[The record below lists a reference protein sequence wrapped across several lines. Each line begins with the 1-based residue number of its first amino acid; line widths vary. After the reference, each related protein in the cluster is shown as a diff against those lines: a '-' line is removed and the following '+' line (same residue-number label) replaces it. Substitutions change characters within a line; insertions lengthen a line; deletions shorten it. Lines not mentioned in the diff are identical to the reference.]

1 MHPRVL
7 ARHDKTLYG
16 KLHTL
21 HTLQLRDPLSLPLSF
36 YFLVSTYPV
45 RHTHTHTLSLSQADM
60 TRAKQ
65 LWQTDKEK
73 KNALLMDAYA
83 HTSRL
88 VVGRLGRERRRGKA
102 ATAAACS
109 IVTAKV
115 SRSQMLTRV
124 IIIAPN
130 SLINMESGC
139 YSPIPAYACARMCV
153 CVRESVCVHSYIR
166 LCQ

>member
-1 MHPRVL
+1 MHMR
-7 ARHDKTLYG
+7 T
-16 KLHTL
+16 
-21 HTLQLRDPLSLPLSF
+21 
-36 YFLVSTYPV
+36 
-45 RHTHTHTLSLSQADM
+45 
-60 TRAKQ
+60 
-65 LWQTDKEK
+65 
-73 KNALLMDAYA
+73 

-153 CVRESVCVHSYIR
+153 SERERVCVHSYIR